1 MSSCQPSKQ
10 KLVSGQVRL
19 LHRKTLPPPKKN
31 KRKKRF
37 DWIKGNMTSP
47 ASSCPIAIRSEQC
60 SRVESQENELKTYCR
75 QMMEVIKD
83 NVIKSLS
90 KN

>member
-1 MSSCQPSKQ
+1 
-10 KLVSGQVRL
+10 
-19 LHRKTLPPPKKN
+19 
-31 KRKKRF
+31 
-37 DWIKGNMTSP
+37 MTSP
-47 ASSCPIAIRSEQC
+47 APSCPIAVRSEQC

-83 NVIKSLS
+83 NIIKSLS